1 MELKSIKIEN
11 PAGLNVIIGMSH
23 FIKTVEDVEE
33 ALICTVPNIKFGLA
47 FCEASGPRLIRYAG
61 NDESLVELAQK
72 NVQAVGAGHSF
83 VLFLD
88 NAYPINVLRT
98 LRGVMEIVNFFC
110 ATANPLEVIV
120 AETELGRAILG
131 VVDGESPLAVESDN
145 DIQDRKKFLRT
156 IGYKIA

>member
-23 FIKTVEDVEE
+23 FIKTVEDVQE
-33 ALICTVPNIKFGLA
+33 ALICTVPTVKFGLA

-61 NDESLVELAQK
+61 NDESLINLAQK
-72 NVQAVGAGHSF
+72 NAQTIGAGHSF
-83 VLFLD
+83 ILFID

-98 LRGVMEIVNFFC
+98 LRDVMEIVNFFC

-120 AETELGRAILG
+120 AETDLGNAILG
-131 VVDGESPLAVESDN
+131 VVDGESPLGIESDK

-156 IGYKIA
+156 IGYKIV